1 MSSLIHQKTFQGLK
15 TLLHQDCRVCYTQHF
30 KENKLNLPKLANQ
43 KKNFLT
49 GVQEPATEVFTPF
62 ITKGLTT

>member
-43 KKNFLT
+43 KKTFLQ
-49 GVQEPATEVFTPF
+49 VYRSQRQKFLPR
-62 ITKGLTT
+62 L